1 MRACAACLASSPPAL
16 KLGPDRDTRPQPKA
30 RAALLDIISDSPSP
44 IPSPARTL
52 SHPSPLGPRRSF
64 SRTMNDERSNGSVPL
79 IPLSS
84 SRRRD
89 YARLSEDNDPY
100 SYNDNDHDNDG
111 SFHDHNNN
119 YSSQK
124 HNNLDI
130 DTSYQGPRS
139 YTYPQ
144 QEQLH
149 HHHHHHDQQQQQ
161 QQPPTMMSNLR
172 SAAGISKKGSIS
184 VMASYAFDWAIIL
197 IVLGI
202 AYWWNDHE
210 PNRRPFSLEDP
221 NIS

>member
-1 MRACAACLASSPPAL
+1 
-16 KLGPDRDTRPQPKA
+16 
-30 RAALLDIISDSPSP
+30 
-44 IPSPARTL
+44 
-52 SHPSPLGPRRSF
+52 
-64 SRTMNDERSNGSVPL
+64 MNDERSNGSVPL

-89 YARLSEDNDPY
+89 YARLSEDNDNY
-100 SYNDNDHDNDG
+100 SYNDNDND
-111 SFHDHNNN
+111 SNFRDHN
-119 YSSQK
+119 YASQK

-144 QEQLH
+144 QEQH
-149 HHHHHHDQQQQQ
+149 HHYQHHQ

-172 SAAGISKKGSIS
+172 SAAGASKKGSIS

-197 IVLGI
+197 VVLGI